1 MRIPSVSEVF
11 AAIFAAG
18 GQAEPEPGRSYDGP
32 CVGRPGPVTT
42 DGCLVVLPGAAGR
55 PEPMAE
61 ADLWTGAEADLWT
74 GPGWDPPLG
83 TGPEAEAEWATEWD
97 SADSAAYQARVEAGL
112 EPEVEP

>member
-11 AAIFAAG
+11 AAIFATG
-18 GQAEPEPGRSYDGP
+18 RQSEPEPGRSYDGP
-32 CVGRPGPVTT
+32 CVGRPAPVTV

-55 PEPMAE
+55 PEPVAE

-83 TGPEAEAEWATEWD
+83 TGPEAEAEWD

-112 EPEVEP
+112 EPVVEP

>member
-1 MRIPSVSEVF
+1 MT
-11 AAIFAAG
+11 A
-18 GQAEPEPGRSYDGP
+18 
-32 CVGRPGPVTT
+32 

-55 PEPMAE
+55 PEPVAE

-83 TGPEAEAEWATEWD
+83 TGPEAEAEWD